1 MRYLAIG
8 AALLLLA
15 GCTQAEPS
23 ARDQSQPSV
32 ESSATST
39 ESAQQAGSAAEPEQ
53 VEEVQAETEESTSEV
68 SSDSAIKED
77 SEVPDYEGQQS
88 DSSSGVEA
96 TATAT
101 PTEASEEPVPA
112 PTIVGYTME
121 EVAENSA
128 IDSCWVAIDGGVYDL
143 TMWIKSHPG
152 GEAAILQLCGADGT
166 QMFLG
171 QHGGQARPSS
181 TLDDYYIGPL
191 R

>member
-1 MRYLAIG
+1 MKYLAIG

-15 GCTQAEPS
+15 GCTQIEPS

-32 ESSATST
+32 ETSATPTAS
-39 ESAQQAGSAAEPEQ
+39 SQQAEIAEESEQ
-53 VEEVQAETEESTSEV
+53 IEEVQPETEESASEA
-68 SSDSAIKED
+68 SSDSNINEE
-77 SEVPDYEGQQS
+77 SEVIEDEGQGN

-101 PTEASEEPVPA
+101 PTEAAEEPVSA
-112 PTIVGYTME
+112 PTIVGYTLAE
-121 EVAENSA
+121 IAENSSV
-128 IDSCWVAIDGGVYDL
+128 DSCWVAIDGGVYDL